1 MWSLQPIEMI
11 FTRYWWEDNPGQK
24 FNKIIRRSLHTATEL
39 TKNWEICLRYCC
51 ILDKLF
57 LGMEI
62 ASVVTTDNLNQ
73 NILQLDSEPVTSASP
88 SDLST
93 GAESEPEAS
102 VVTPTNSPDVV
113 LSPAEDGVSI
123 HLFRLAFIVW
133 MQIPFHWENAAQTIT
148 AIFAVFIDT
157 GRQ

>member
-1 MWSLQPIEMI
+1 MYGNRVS
-11 FTRYWWEDNPGQK
+11 R
-24 FNKIIRRSLHTATEL
+24 
-39 TKNWEICLRYCC
+39 
-51 ILDKLF
+51 
-57 LGMEI
+57 
-62 ASVVTTDNLNQ
+62 DNLNQ

-123 HLFRLAFIVW
+123 HFFR
-133 MQIPFHWENAAQTIT
+133 
-148 AIFAVFIDT
+148 
-157 GRQ
+157 